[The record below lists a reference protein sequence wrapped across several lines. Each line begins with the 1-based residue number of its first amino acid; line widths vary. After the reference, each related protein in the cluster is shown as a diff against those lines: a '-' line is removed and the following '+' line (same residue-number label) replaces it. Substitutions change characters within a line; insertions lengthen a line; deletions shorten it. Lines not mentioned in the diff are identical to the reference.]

1 MRVTIQTKLL
11 ISFILLA
18 ILAGVIGGLSY
29 NLTSQTKKTYSDL
42 IDKKAEV
49 RLKAKSIEANIFQQ
63 NSNLYSYLLT
73 QNEQFKNSLSKSS
86 NQINQLIQSTL
97 PLLTTEEDKRL
108 LTEIK
113 QLSEPYEK
121 NINTTIE
128 LAENR
133 LDLAQRKAIETVIPL
148 GKIISDTAIELADRQ
163 EKLMQ
168 NERERSNAIIASAS
182 NMNLIFSIFIFVLS
196 IAIGLYISRS
206 ISKPIRQVNEAVKVV
221 ANGDLTQT
229 EIIVKNRDEV
239 GELAASFNQMSQNL
253 RELIREVGTSAEQVA
268 ASSEQLTASAEESTQ
283 AASQISA
290 AIQEVAFGSENQL
303 QGTEE
308 SAIAIEEVTQGLQK
322 IAQSSQS
329 VSETSA
335 ETAKSAEQGNKAIQQ
350 TINQMNEIQN
360 SVNHSVV
367 KVKLLNERSME
378 IKKIIDVITD
388 ISSQTNLLALN
399 AAIEAARA
407 GEHGKGFA
415 VVADE
420 VRKLAE
426 QSSAS
431 ADQIIELIRD
441 IESNLNET
449 IGAMDL
455 VNKNVEIGVD
465 VAGESGK
472 AFEKILRAIEEVAS
486 QIQEVSSISEQLSA
500 NSQQVNASVQSIAT
514 IAKQVTSNSQNV
526 VAASEEQS
534 ASMEEVT
541 ASASSL
547 ANMAENLQQTISK
560 FKI

>member
-168 NERERSNAIIASAS
+168 DERERSNAIIASAS